1 MDALE
6 EERRARRVL
15 RESLLA
21 AQSAPTV
28 TEVLRVA
35 LRAVRTGLGWPLG
48 HAYVL
53 ANDGTGSLVSAKVW
67 CSDDLE
73 RFRRFRD
80 ATEVTRLEAGRGLPG
95 RVLTSGR
102 SVFMDNLRIHPDFP
116 RAALDPGIEVDVGVA
131 FPVTAG
137 DRVVAVLEF
146 FNTPS
151 EEPVS
156 IDVPMRDAMEIVG
169 RELGHA
175 IERQWTIAALRES
188 ESRFRAVARSASD
201 AIVSADLDGRITF
214 WNRAAEG
221 MFGYPEAD
229 ILGEPLN
236 RIVPPAYS
244 EAHERGI
251 ARQRAGAP
259 PKVLGRTV
267 VLEGMRRDG
276 TLFPVE
282 LSLARWSVGEASF
295 YSGIIR
301 DISERRAAERKLLD
315 TLHKLEVSERHARDV
330 SLELQRKNEELEARR
345 LVLDAD
351 LREASAFQRAMLPP
365 PEELRARHPAVTA
378 HACYEPA
385 EVVGGDLYDVATA
398 PGGGLRVFLADTVGH
413 GVQASLRTMVVKTLY
428 ERHKSVAAT
437 PAAVLARINA
447 DAVAMHPERQLRFS
461 ACCFDLIVDASG
473 ARLRYANAGQLPLVV
488 MRGAEATE
496 LYEPGSFVGM
506 TAATDYADR
515 EAALLPGDR
524 LYAYTDGLVEQ
535 WSPSGERLQESAVLA
550 ALGAPGE
557 LADVMNAAVAD
568 LARFRGDGPLP
579 DDLTLLGFELTPP
592 R

>member
-1 MDALE
+1 MDALD

-15 RESLLA
+15 RDSLLA
-21 AQSAPTV
+21 AQAAPSV
-28 TEVLRVA
+28 TDILRAA
-35 LRAVRTGLGWPLG
+35 LRGVRAGLGWPLG

-53 ANDGTGSLVSAKVW
+53 ANDGTGALVSARVW

-80 ATEVTRLEAGRGLPG
+80 ATEATRLQAGRGLPG
-95 RVLTSGR
+95 RVLSTGR
-102 SVFMDNLRIHPDFP
+102 SVFMDNLGIHPDFP
-116 RAALDPGIEVDVGVA
+116 RAALDPGIEVNVGVA

-137 DRVVAVLEF
+137 ERVVAVLEF
-146 FNTPS
+146 FTVS

-156 IDVPMRDAMEIVG
+156 IDAPMRDAMEIVG

-175 IERQWTIAALRES
+175 IERHWTIKALSES
-188 ESRFRAVARSASD
+188 ESRFQAVARSASD
-201 AIVSADLDGRITF
+201 AIISADLDGRITF

-221 MFGYPEAD
+221 LFGYAEAE
-229 ILGEPLN
+229 IIGQHLN

-251 ARQRAGAP
+251 ARQREGAP
-259 PKVLGRTV
+259 PRVLGRTV
-267 VLEGMRRDG
+267 VLEGLRRDG

-315 TLHKLEVSERHARDV
+315 ALHKLEVSEQRARDV

-345 LVLDAD
+345 QVLDAD
-351 LREASAFQRAMLPP
+351 LREASAFQRAMLPSLA
-365 PEELRARHPAVTA
+365 ELRALPPAVTA

-385 EVVGGDLYDVATA
+385 EVVGGDLYDVAPR
-398 PGGGLRVFLADTVGH
+398 PGGGLRVFIADTVGH

-428 ERHKSVAAT
+428 ERHKSVATT
-437 PAAVLARINA
+437 PAALLARVNA

-461 ACCFDLIVDASG
+461 ACCFDLHVDASG

-496 LYEPGSFVGM
+496 IYEPGSFVGM
-506 TAATDYADR
+506 TAATDYVDR

-535 WSPSGERLQESAVLA
+535 WSPAGERLQESRVLT

-557 LADVMNAAVAD
+557 LTDVMRAAVAD
-568 LARFRGDGPLP
+568 LARFRGDNPLP
-579 DDLTLLGFELTPP
+579 DDLTLLGFEV
-592 R
+592 RG